1 MAALTKGNKFPEKVV
16 QDMFVA
22 VQGKSSLA
30 RFSDQIPMAFTGNK
44 IFTFTM
50 DKEMAVVGEGAAK
63 AEGGI
68 GAGPVTVTPIKL
80 EYGARVTDEFLYAS
94 EEDRVNLLESFQ
106 EGFAKK
112 MAKAIDII
120 GITGKA
126 PRGGAS
132 VSGVANIDASCTAI
146 TQSTKAANVA
156 LNDAVAAL
164 GDYDVTGIIVSKA
177 MASELDAIEGSKGGK
192 MYPDFKAWGNAESY
206 INGVETEVNTTLG
219 THKALV
225 GDFSAFKWGYCRD
238 IDFEVIEYGDP
249 DNSGKDLKGQ
259 NQVYLRAEVYIGVAC
274 LDPNAFAVV
283 NA

>member
-126 PRGGAS
+126 PRGGAA

-146 TQSTKAANVA
+146 TQSTSAANEA
-156 LNDAVAAL
+156 LDDAVAAL

-177 MASELDAIEGSKGGK
+177 MASELAECADSNGK
-192 MYPDFKAWGNAESY
+192 IYPEFKAWGNEGSY
-206 INGVETEVNTTLG
+206 INGVEADVNTTLG